1 MALFCLPKNQ
11 KEKLVMKQLAKL
23 LSLIAMLCIIC
34 ACFTACEMH
43 THEYQY
49 SVTKEA
55 TCEFSGISYGYC
67 SCGKTDEKVIPALG
81 HTFKN
86 DVCSVCGFNRLSDH
100 VHTVV
105 IDEGLPATCESIGLT
120 EGSHCSACNM
130 IITKQEVIP
139 ALGHLFMKYT
149 QDNNATCTQDG
160 TKTAVCDREGCNVT
174 DVRVDKDSKK
184 PHSYTAVTVPATCTT
199 AGYVLSTCVCGDKTQ
214 EIIPATGHS
223 FTNYVSDNNATC
235 AQNGTK
241 TAICDNSG
249 CSERKTVTDENTKTS
264 HKYTSTTVAPTCVAK
279 GYTLY
284 LCACGD
290 SYMGDY
296 VNTIAHVYNQE
307 VAKSEY
313 LMQEATCKAPAQ
325 YYKSCSCG
333 KAGTQSFVYGGTLSH
348 AYSTTWSYSSTHHW
362 YEATCGCDAISRY
375 EMHNSVNG
383 FCSICGIPTES
394 TVGVMYD
401 LSADGTYAE
410 VIGYTGTDKRVVI
423 ASEYQGKLVTHI
435 YEDAFNNNDNITEII
450 FPETLLTIGSYAFY
464 DCDSLTSVVIGDS
477 VTSIGYETFY
487 FCRKL
492 TSIVIGDSVTS
503 IGSNAFYYCS
513 SLTSVVIGDSVTSIG
528 SNAFYQCYNL
538 TSVVIPDSVTSI
550 GSNTFWGCSKLKFN
564 EYENC
569 KYIGSATNP
578 YFALIEGINSNL
590 SSITI
595 HNDAK
600 IIADYAFHDYA
611 RLTSVVIGDSVTS
624 IGYDAF
630 YKCSSLTNI
639 YITNLAGWCNVTGAG
654 NLMCYGSSS
663 KNLYVNNEF
672 VTELVIPDSVT
683 SIGDYAFYYCSSL
696 TSVVIG
702 DSVTSIGYVAF
713 NGCSSLTSVVIPNS
727 VTSIVSYA
735 FSNCSSLSEVNYLG
749 TIDQWAEI
757 EFDGYYANPL
767 GYAMQLKINGEVVT
781 EVNLTSTTKV
791 SKYAFSGCRSLTSV
805 VIGDSVTSI
814 GSNAF
819 YYCSSLT
826 SVVIG
831 DSVTSIDE
839 RAFYGC
845 SGLTSVVIGDSVTS
859 IGERAFYDCSGLTSI
874 RYRGTQVQWNAIIK
888 GSYWNYNTGRYT
900 ITCNYTGE

>member
-1 MALFCLPKNQ
+1 
-11 KEKLVMKQLAKL
+11 
-23 LSLIAMLCIIC
+23 MLCIIC

-235 AQNGTK
+235 AKNGTK

-333 KAGTQSFVYGGTLSH
+333 KAGTQSFVYGGTLAH

-362 YEATCGCDAISRY
+362 YKATCGCDAISRY

-401 LSADGTYAE
+401 LSADGTYAG
-410 VIGYTGTDKRVVI
+410 VIGYEGEDSIVVI
-423 ASEYQGKLVTHI
+423 AKEYQGVPVINI
-435 YEDAFNNNDNITEII
+435 YSEAFEYND
-450 FPETLLTIGSYAFY
+450 TIRSVVLPNTILSIDDRAFFS
-464 DCDSLTSVVIGDS
+464 CDSLISIEIPNSVV
-477 VTSIGYETFY
+477 SIGRSAFA
-487 FCRKL
+487 FC
-492 TSIVIGDSVTS
+492 SG
-503 IGSNAFYYCS
+503 
-513 SLTSVVIGDSVTSIG
+513 LTSVI
-528 SNAFYQCYNL
+528 
-538 TSVVIPDSVTSI
+538 IPDSVTSI
-550 GSNTFWGCSKLKFN
+550 GESAFSNCPGLATVS
-564 EYENC
+564 
-569 KYIGSATNP
+569 IGSGLNIMDATVFSTCQLLNITVSEENKT
-578 YFALIEGINSNL
+578 FRDIAGNL
-590 SSITI
+590 YTK
-595 HNDAK
+595 DAK
-600 IIADYAFHDYA
+600 KLIKYSVKKNENLFNIPNGTEVIESGAFSYST
-611 RLTSVVIGDSVTS
+611 LTSVVMPETLTIIKNGAFAHCYNLTS
-624 IGYDAF
+624 I
-630 YKCSSLTNI
+630 
-639 YITNLAGWCNVTGAG
+639 
-654 NLMCYGSSS
+654 
-663 KNLYVNNEF
+663 E
-672 VTELVIPDSVT
+672 
-683 SIGDYAFYYCSSL
+683 
-696 TSVVIG
+696 
-702 DSVTSIGYVAF
+702 
-713 NGCSSLTSVVIPNS
+713 IPNS
-727 VTSIVSYA
+727 VIEIEAYA
-735 FSNCSSLSEVNYLG
+735 FSDCKKLSRVDISDKL
-749 TIDQWAEI
+749 TAISQCV
-757 EFDGYYANPL
+757 FDGCDNLVYNVYNNGNYIGNKGNPYL
-767 GYAMQLKINGEVVT
+767 VFMGAINLNI
-781 EVNLTSTTKV
+781 VNLNIHNDTKII
-791 SKYAFSGCRSLTSV
+791 A
-805 VIGDSVTSI
+805 
-814 GSNAF
+814 GSNIF
-819 YYCSSLT
+819 PFS
-826 SVVIG
+826 
-831 DSVTSIDE
+831 
-839 RAFYGC
+839 F
-845 SGLTSVVIGDSVTS
+845 
-859 IGERAFYDCSGLTSI
+859 
-874 RYRGTQVQWNAIIK
+874 
-888 GSYWNYNTGRYT
+888 
-900 ITCNYTGE
+900 

>member
-1 MALFCLPKNQ
+1 
-11 KEKLVMKQLAKL
+11 MKQLAKL

-139 ALGHLFMKYT
+139 AIGHLFMKYT
-149 QDNNATCTQDG
+149 FDNNSTCQQDG

-174 DVRVDKDSKK
+174 DTRVAK
-184 PHSYTAVTVPATCTT
+184 
-199 AGYVLSTCVCGDKTQ
+199 
-214 EIIPATGHS
+214 
-223 FTNYVSDNNATC
+223 
-235 AQNGTK
+235 GTK
-241 TAICDNSG
+241 TEHQYN
-249 CSERKTVTDENTKTS
+249 
-264 HKYTSTTVAPTCVAK
+264 STTVAPTCVAK

-296 VNTIAHVYNQE
+296 VNTIAHIYNQE

-313 LMQEATCKAPAQ
+313 LMQEATCKTPAQ

-333 KAGTQSFVYGGTLSH
+333 KAGTQSFVYGGTLAH
-348 AYSTTWSYSSTHHW
+348 AYSNTWSYSSTHHW

-423 ASEYQGKLVTHI
+423 ASEYQGKPVTNI
-435 YEDAFNNNDNITEII
+435 YKEAFRDNDKITEVI
-450 FPETLLTIGSYAFY
+450 FPETLLTIGDYAFY
-464 DCDSLTSVVIGDS
+464 SCSNLTSVIIS
-477 VTSIGYETFY
+477 
-487 FCRKL
+487 
-492 TSIVIGDSVTS
+492 DSVTS
-503 IGSNAFYYCS
+503 IGSDAFK
-513 SLTSVVIGDSVTSIG
+513 L
-528 SNAFYQCYNL
+528 
-538 TSVVIPDSVTSI
+538 
-550 GSNTFWGCSKLKFN
+550 CSKLKFN

-600 IIADYAFHDYA
+600 IIADYAFSGYA
-611 RLTSVVIGDSVTS
+611 RLTSVVIGDSVIS
-624 IGYDAF
+624 IGAY
-630 YKCSSLTNI
+630 
-639 YITNLAGWCNVTGAG
+639 
-654 NLMCYGSSS
+654 
-663 KNLYVNNEF
+663 
-672 VTELVIPDSVT
+672 
-683 SIGDYAFYYCSSL
+683 
-696 TSVVIG
+696 
-702 DSVTSIGYVAF
+702 
-713 NGCSSLTSVVIPNS
+713 
-727 VTSIVSYA
+727 
-735 FSNCSSLSEVNYLG
+735 
-749 TIDQWAEI
+749 
-757 EFDGYYANPL
+757 
-767 GYAMQLKINGEVVT
+767 
-781 EVNLTSTTKV
+781 
-791 SKYAFSGCRSLTSV
+791 
-805 VIGDSVTSI
+805 
-814 GSNAF
+814 
-819 YYCSSLT
+819 
-826 SVVIG
+826 
-831 DSVTSIDE
+831 
-839 RAFYGC
+839 
-845 SGLTSVVIGDSVTS
+845 
-859 IGERAFYDCSGLTSI
+859 AFYDCSKLTKVYYKGNISDWSKISIRSFNYGLTNAT
-874 RYRGTQVQWNAIIK
+874 RYYYSESQPTESGNFWHYDENGNVVVW
-888 GSYWNYNTGRYT
+888 
-900 ITCNYTGE
+900 